1 MNIKNQFRILYK
13 RIVGSIAFLPGIIAL
28 CFLILSIIMLEIDFS
43 SIGTNLKTN
52 TDWLRLKDAST
63 ARSIISTIAAALLSL
78 TVFSFSMVMI
88 VLNQAA
94 SQMSNRVLT
103 SMIQN
108 RFQQIVLGC
117 YIGTIVYALT
127 ILSTIRDTS
136 NNTSIPSLSIYLLIV
151 LTVIAIFMFIYFLDY
166 VTKTVKYETV
176 IDRVEKKTLTA
187 ISGIFET
194 GESEYNV
201 VNSGGIPI
209 SVPESG
215 YFQGFNKE
223 SLLKAA
229 TENDMVVQFRYK
241 RSSFL
246 LKDTVLLEIFT
257 KKPMNK
263 EMMNKVINTVDLY
276 NGQPIDQNADYGCL
290 QLAEIAIKAL
300 SPGINDPATAVLSLN
315 ALTNVLA
322 NRLYC
327 KQPEIYKDN
336 HNTTRIY
343 CPSSGFEEIFH
354 QCILPIW
361 KYGKND
367 QFIQQAMYKAVMLL
381 KESDV
386 KNVYHNLLDQFLLK
400 INEKIEEESTLNF
413 LS

>member
-13 RIVGSIAFLPGIIAL
+13 RIVGSIAFLPGVIAL

-117 YIGTIVYALT
+117 YIGTIVYALSL
-127 ILSTIRDTS
+127 LSTIRDTS

-176 IDRVEKKTLTA
+176 IDRVEKKTLTT
-187 ISGIFET
+187 IYETFET
-194 GESEYNV
+194 EEAEYNRP
-201 VNSGGIPI
+201 NSEGIPI
-209 SVPESG
+209 TVPDSG
-215 YFQGFNKE
+215 YFQGFNKD
-223 SLLKAA
+223 SLLKTA
-229 TENDMVVQFRYK
+229 TENDLVVHFRYK
-241 RSSFL
+241 RSTFVL
-246 LKDTVLLEIFT
+246 RDTILLEVFT
-257 KKPMNK
+257 KNPMTK
-263 EMMNKVINTVDLY
+263 ETISKVINAVDLY

-290 QLAEIAIKAL
+290 QLTEIAIKAL
-300 SPGINDPATAVLSLN
+300 SPGINDPATAVLSFN

-336 HNTTRIY
+336 HNTPRIY
-343 CPSSGFEEIFH
+343 CPSSDFKEIF
-354 QCILPIW
+354 QECILPIW
-361 KYGKND
+361 KYGQND
-367 QFIQQAMYKAVMLL
+367 QFIQEAMHKVITML

-386 KNVYHNLLDQFLLK
+386 KNAYHNLFDQFLPRIK
-400 INEKIEEESTLNF
+400 EKIEDESTLNIH
-413 LS
+413 